1 MSEKS
6 DLYEPTGINPI
17 SKRNRITRFEL
28 LFILVVG
35 IIAFVWMLYLPF
47 NGGSDETMRFLIPQY
62 IYNYGSLPNGA
73 DPAVIDSKWGTS
85 YGFTPIFSYIISAIF
100 MKIAS
105 LFSTSFHVVLH
116 AARLTGVVWLMGT
129 VYFAIKSSKLLLDG
143 LYRWIFI
150 VLVGCLPQLVFL
162 STYVNCDS
170 FAIFSTS
177 IIVYSWL
184 IGKKTNWDIYSRIM
198 LAIGVSACLL
208 SYYNA
213 YGFVLV
219 SILYYIATSRI
230 YSHDKTE
237 RKTEWKKLS
246 FVVFL
251 VFLLCGWWFIRNGI
265 LYHGD
270 FFGLTSSNRYGEL
283 YAANGYKPSQRWN
296 AYDAGVSLFSML
308 FLHLWITKTYCSF
321 IGVFGYMKYWLPVY
335 YYIIYTAVYLT
346 GLVGIVSRIC
356 AVGGKTHLP
365 SGKELFFHMAMLIS
379 ILIPIG
385 ISITFSYFND
395 FQAQGRYCMPML
407 IPLMYYLTRGLTCV
421 IEKVFTDKKR
431 QKIATIT
438 IILILMTALA
448 GVMIQ
453 VGLPMCFATAR

>member
-1 MSEKS
+1 MIENS
-6 DLYEPTGINPI
+6 DICESAGINPI
-17 SKRNRITRFEL
+17 PKRNRITLFEL
-28 LFILVVG
+28 LFILFVG
-35 IIAFVWMLYLPF
+35 IIGFVWMHYLPF
-47 NGGSDETMRFLIPQY
+47 NGGPDETMRFLIPQY
-62 IYNYGSLPNGA
+62 IYHYGSLPNGA
-73 DPAVIDSKWGTS
+73 DSAVIDSRWGTS
-85 YGFTPIFSYIISAIF
+85 YGFTPIFSYIVSAVF
-100 MKIAS
+100 MKITS
-105 LFSTSFHVVLH
+105 FFSTDFHVLLH
-116 AARLTGVVWLMGT
+116 AARFAGLLWLTGTL
-129 VYFAIKSSKLLLDG
+129 YFTIKSAKLLFNG

-150 VLVGCLPQLVFL
+150 VLVGGLPQLIFL

-177 IIVYSWL
+177 VIVYAWL
-184 IGKKTNWDIYSRIM
+184 IGKNTNWDKHSRIT

-230 YSHDKTE
+230 FSHDKTE
-237 RKTEWKKLS
+237 RKTEWKKFS
-246 FVVFL
+246 FVVLL

-270 FFGLTSSNRYGEL
+270 FLGLTTSNRYGEL
-283 YAANGYKPSQRWN
+283 YAVNGYKPSQRWN

-321 IGVFGYMKYWLPVY
+321 IGVFGYMKYWLPIY
-335 YYIIYTAVYLT
+335 YYIIYTAIYIT
-346 GLVGIVSRIC
+346 GFAGLVSRIRT
-356 AVGGKTHLP
+356 VGEKRNLP
-365 SGKELFFHMAMLIS
+365 DGKELFFHAAMLIS

-385 ISITFSYFND
+385 ISITFSYFDD
-395 FQAQGRYCMPML
+395 FQAQGRYCMPIL
-407 IPLMYYLTRGLTCV
+407 IPLMYYLTMGLKYM
-421 IEKVFTDKKR
+421 IEKIFSDKKR
-431 QKIATIT
+431 QKIATVT